1 VLCTFPV
8 GEGSNL
14 EIRRMLRLQKWAL
27 LGLPALAL
35 SLTLGPSAKA
45 DPALPNLVNLNFLNY
60 TGSPPKNTFGAVD
73 PVGWTGGSGL
83 IYIDAPGTSTTS
95 PVTACGTT
103 YLSTWGCPSTLAIA
117 GGYNEVQADGNPYYE
132 SGFNYTVTGLT
143 PGQTYTLSFYQAAS
157 QQGPNSGAFTGAT
170 TEQWI
175 VALGTSGLEV
185 TCLSCGPYNP
195 TYASDEA
202 EYADSDPDASIATTP
217 LMSTPSGGL
226 TNWQYVSINLTAD
239 ATTDV
244 LSFLAWG
251 DDGTTANL
259 PPMVFLTGVNSPA
272 GLAPPPGVP
281 EPTTLGLFGAALLGL
296 GVLARRRGTKRNAAP
311 VS

>member
-1 VLCTFPV
+1 MHL
-8 GEGSNL
+8 
-14 EIRRMLRLQKWAL
+14 LRKLAG
-27 LGLPALAL
+27 LGVSTVAL
-35 SLTLGPSAKA
+35 SLAVGASAWA
-45 DPALPNLVNLNFLNY
+45 DPVLPNLPNLNFLQY
-60 TGSPPKNTFGAVD
+60 SGAAPKNSFTAVD

-103 YLSTWGCPSTLAIA
+103 YLSTWGCPSTLAIK
-117 GGYNEVQADGNPYYE
+117 GGYNEVQADGNPYFE

-143 PGQTYTLSFYQAAS
+143 VGQTYTLSFYQAAS
-157 QQGPNSGAFTGAT
+157 QQGPNSGAFYGNT

-175 VALGTSGLEV
+175 VSLGTSGLGIS
-185 TCLSCGPYNP
+185 CLGCGPYNS
-195 TYASDEA
+195 TFGSNEG
-202 EYADSDPDASIATTP
+202 EYYNPDSDASIVATA

-226 TNWQYVSINLTAD
+226 TDWQYVSINLTAD

-259 PPMVFLTGVNSPA
+259 PPILFLTGVNSAA
-272 GLAPPPGVP
+272 GLTGPSVP
-281 EPTTLGLFGAALLGL
+281 EPATLALFGAAILGM
-296 GVLARRRGTKRNAAP
+296 GVVALRRRARRGN
-311 VS
+311 SMS